1 MHAYDYLLKYIIVG
15 DSSVG
20 KSNLLARYTQNAF
33 FAFHDMTI
41 GVEFGSKIEECK
53 GVKYKLQIWDTAGQ
67 ESFRSITRAYYR
79 DTCVILIVFSYNQYE
94 SFKNVVKWIN
104 EIQDHVDMSKSLV
117 YIVGNKCDLKHL
129 VETEDAILLAST
141 QNFRF
146 FEVSAKENLGVQCLF
161 RDSVKEAH
169 ERIHELNG
177 VKPFLLRS
185 PQQPVEKTTRCC
197 AIV

>member
-1 MHAYDYLLKYIIVG
+1 MHAYNYLLKYIIVG

-33 FAFHDMTI
+33 FPFHDMTI
-41 GVEFGSKIEECK
+41 GVEFGSKLEEYDNT
-53 GVKYKLQIWDTAGQ
+53 KYKLQIWDTAGQ

-79 DTCVILIVFSYNQYE
+79 DTCVILIVFSYNHYE

-104 EIQDHVDMSKSLV
+104 EIQEHVDMSKSLV

-129 VETEDAILLAST
+129 VDTEDAILLAST

-146 FEVSAKENLGVQCLF
+146 FEVSAKENFNVNALF
-161 RDSVKEAH
+161 RDSVKEVHA
-169 ERIHELNG
+169 RRSELNG
-177 VKPFLLRS
+177 VKPWVVRDPPLSNKKRWICC
-185 PQQPVEKTTRCC
+185 KT
-197 AIV
+197 

>member
-1 MHAYDYLLKYIIVG
+1 MHAYNYLLKYIIVG

-33 FAFHDMTI
+33 FPFHDMTI
-41 GVEFGSKIEECK
+41 GVEFGSKLEEYDNT
-53 GVKYKLQIWDTAGQ
+53 KYKLQIWDTAGQ

-79 DTCVILIVFSYNQYE
+79 DTCVILIVFSYNHYE
-94 SFKNVVKWIN
+94 SFKSVVKWIN
-104 EIQDHVDMSKSLV
+104 EIQEHVDISKSLV

-146 FEVSAKENLGVQCLF
+146 FDVSAKENFNVNRLF
-161 RDSVKEAH
+161 RDSVKEVHA
-169 ERIHELNG
+169 RRGELNG
-177 VKPFLLRS
+177 VKPYFTH
-185 PQQPVEKTTRCC
+185 KTTESVVKKKGCC
-197 AIV
+197 KI